1 MLDLTFIDVAAVVNL
16 ATLRD
21 ILGGLRAAGRKW
33 WIASDPADAL
43 SNGYITVGY
52 GDPACRDR
60 LNTIYYR
67 LPVINDHEP
76 PGGTDQIVMLI
87 DASVVSPQQ
96 AGIYLEHDRL
106 CSDEPADIEDFLVP
120 ITRALSRRLGG
131 DGERSERRL

>member
-1 MLDLTFIDVAAVVNL
+1 MVDLTFIDVAVVANL

-21 ILGGLRAAGRKW
+21 ILSGLRAAGRKC

-43 SNGYITVGY
+43 TNGYVTVGY
-52 GDPACRDR
+52 GDPGCRDR

-67 LPVINDHEP
+67 LPVINDREP

-87 DASVVSPQQ
+87 DASVVSPEQG
-96 AGIYLEHDRL
+96 GIYLEHNRL
-106 CSDEPADIEDFLVP
+106 CSDELADMEDFLVP

-131 DGERSERRL
+131 TGDRF